1 MGALRLLRSRLG
13 LLPLAGVGFLFQFA
27 HIVLPTIFVLYT
39 AHRYGWSIEFQG
51 VTFFLTGALGVV
63 VQVLLVGP
71 TVKRLGE
78 RRTLLIGLLAGAGGF
93 LWYGWAPVGW
103 VYLLGAPIFALSGFI
118 MPGLQGLMTR
128 KVEPHEQGQLQGATQ
143 SLNGI
148 AAMMGPALFGLVYA
162 WSLRGGHPE
171 GLAIWLA
178 GGLLLGAFVLAF
190 VSARRSAPAAA
201 PAE

>member
-1 MGALRLLRSRLG
+1 MSGPG
-13 LLPLAGVGFLFQFA
+13 LFA
-27 HIVLPTIFVLYT
+27 
-39 AHRYGWSIEFQG
+39 A
-51 VTFFLTGALGVV
+51 VV
-63 VQVLLVGP
+63 
-71 TVKRLGE
+71 
-78 RRTLLIGLLAGAGGF
+78 IGLLAGAGGF

-148 AAMMGPALFGLVYA
+148 AAMVGPALFGLVYA

-190 VSARRSAPAAA
+190 VSARQCAPAAA